1 MKKIFLFLICHLL
14 VVDLTYAFTDAT
26 ESWEAHFKEQ
36 FKKLQA
42 YNERCVAEGR
52 PDEKIYFFGYTPF
65 EDILLTNDCEETQW
79 WKYWLKPEPDS
90 AFLSGT
96 FCQEIKC
103 ALQDFNEGIS
113 CSGVRKYNNPDDVKV
128 YAAFLNYWGFLD
140 ASAPKLKQED
150 KLTTYIENN
159 EPASYKEYLDEHLKE
174 VRRFKFL
181 EKGDGGTLL
190 VYTSRYAIYGG
201 ESKVKK
207 ALYKSNIKGKADA
220 SKECIAEHAL
230 SLEDSQTYPAGTPDM
245 LSAKQFFDKVMHT
258 LSFYSTSNEERVC
271 TGCDKEFLNLI
282 KGYENVEVRKFLLSR
297 CQELKED
304 ARASAYLFEI
314 ADILEGY
321 AAFIPIVDGDDVSP
335 STRFLTSSYEDYGVI
350 LKTLEDEKLST
361 EEQLAGLLAALRR
374 AVAAE
379 DALMVYRLM
388 YFLVGDG
395 AYNEHIPLDLRQDI
409 LNVLSWYLPNNIALG
424 YREQV
429 VIDLINGI
437 SDADACAFIEFLK
450 AEQDNSLLLER
461 LIYRIRDWFLGGESA
476 QEFMI
481 ALSRL
486 ASRGNC
492 GENTSGD
499 RKTFLWKSE
508 NGVSANYK
516 VNMTDSLSLKIHIS
530 ADYCTEEEITVL
542 NGGGILTQGPNQC
555 VAYHTLDYEFAPF
568 EMIDILLLDKVRV
581 VDICGIKGCEDNKI
595 ENVPAILVYYILT
608 QERNL
613 DFMIAAQTAFEI
625 GLVFVGAAELSL
637 AIRAASVS
645 RIAVSGYYLAS
656 DIYSFS
662 VNSSVMETF
671 LKNLYQD
678 EQRATKIL
686 SYLNKVDLI
695 NGVLSLNVDNIATKL
710 AKADDA
716 AQFVASVERIRE
728 DVPEADLPSMA
739 TIAQNGG
746 DQMTNEELFKYADA
760 VKAELQASEE
770 GQSLLRRYRAE
781 LAGIADLD
789 GLIKQYTVGWSDD
802 AIERITNRI
811 LKEDGLADALRNG
824 GSAFAEKLFGLV
836 VNTTDD
842 IKDLFGITDNTL
854 AQTLLDKINQ
864 NPFKNN
870 LLDNGYFVIIKE
882 SFGNDPTMLNRLMT
896 DILENEDL
904 LTYLNDAG
912 DLDAYQTYLR
922 VFPDAVFDCK

>member
-14 VVDLTYAFTDAT
+14 VVDLTYAFADAT
-26 ESWEAHFKEQ
+26 DSWEAHFKEQ

-42 YNERCVAEGR
+42 HNEKCVAEGR
-52 PDEKIYFFGYTPF
+52 PDETIYFFGYTPF
-65 EDILLTNDCEETQW
+65 EDILLTNDCEETKW

-113 CSGVRKYNNPDDVKV
+113 CSGERKYNNPDDVKV

-140 ASAPKLKQED
+140 ASVPELKQED

-159 EPASYKEYLDEHLKE
+159 APASYKEYLDEDLKE

-207 ALYKSNIKGKADA
+207 AVYKSNIKGKADA

-230 SLEDSQTYPAGTPDM
+230 SLDDSQTYPAGTPDM
-245 LSAKQFFDKVMHT
+245 LSAKQFYDKIRQT
-258 LSFYSTSNEERVC
+258 LNFYAASEHERVC

-282 KGYENVEVRKFLLSR
+282 KGYENVEVRKFLLSK
-297 CQELKED
+297 CQELKEN

-321 AAFIPIVDGDDVSP
+321 AAFIPIVDDNDVSP

-388 YFLVGDG
+388 YFLAGDG
-395 AYNEHIPLDLRQDI
+395 VYNEHIPLDLRQDI

-461 LIYRIRDWFLGGESA
+461 LIYRTRDWFLGGEGA

-492 GENTSGD
+492 TGNTSGE
-499 RKTFLWKSE
+499 RKTFLWKAE
-508 NGVSANYK
+508 RGVSADYR
-516 VNMTDSLSLKIHIS
+516 VNMIDSLSLRIKIS
-530 ADYCTEEEITVL
+530 ADYCTKELATVS
-542 NGGGILTQGPNQC
+542 NGGGILIQGPNEC
-555 VAYHTLDYEFAPF
+555 VDSETINYDFEPF
-568 EMIDILLLDKVRV
+568 EMIDLLLLDKIRV
-581 VDICGIKGCEDNKI
+581 VDVCGIKGCEDNKI
-595 ENVPAILVYYILT
+595 EGVTAILVYYMIT

-625 GLVFVGAAELSL
+625 GLAFVGAAELSL
-637 AIRAASVS
+637 AIRAGSIS

-656 DIYSFS
+656 DIYSCS
-662 VNSSVMETF
+662 VNSTAMEAF
-671 LKNLYQD
+671 LKSAYND
-678 EQRATKIL
+678 EQQATRIL
-686 SYLNKVDLI
+686 SYLRKADLI
-695 NGVLSLNVDNIATKL
+695 NGVLSLNVDNIL

-716 AQFVASVERIRE
+716 AQFVAAVDRIRE
-728 DVPEADLPSMA
+728 DVPQADIPL
-739 TIAQNGG
+739 IAAIPE
-746 DQMTNEELFKYADA
+746 DAVDKMTNDELFKYSNAI
-760 VKAELQASEE
+760 KAELQLSEE
-770 GQSLLRRYRAE
+770 GQGLLRKYRTE
-781 LAGIADLD
+781 LAGISDLED
-789 GLIKQYTVGWSDD
+789 LINQYTTGWSEEAKDLMSKRIADD
-802 AIERITNRI
+802 NNF
-811 LKEDGLADALRNG
+811 ADALRKD
-824 GSAFAEKLFGLV
+824 GSAFAEKLFGRL

-842 IKDLFGITDNTL
+842 IKDLFGITDDVL
-854 AQTLLDKINQ
+854 AQALLDKVNQ

-870 LLDNGYFVIIKE
+870 LLDNGYFAIIKNT
-882 SFGNDPTMLNRLMT
+882 FQNDPEMLHRLMT